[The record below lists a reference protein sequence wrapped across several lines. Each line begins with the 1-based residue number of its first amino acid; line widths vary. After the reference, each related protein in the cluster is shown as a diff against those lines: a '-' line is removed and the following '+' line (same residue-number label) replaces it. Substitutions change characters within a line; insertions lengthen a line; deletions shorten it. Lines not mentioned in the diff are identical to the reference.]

1 MSRIHRKV
9 ISDMLG
15 RFFLSTSLSTCLY
28 VYLMWFIHEF
38 LTLVHK
44 FLKMYD
50 HIKNISQ
57 WNVLAMECWWI
68 FQVSINS
75 LFWYNFLLPPWY
87 VKVLTNL
94 FFRFVAW
101 CNASYAINTIE
112 YAGIPQ
118 GPFVRYEIA
127 FGESVIWLC
136 ANWKW
141 ITNKTKYIWNE

>member
-50 HIKNISQ
+50 HIRNISQ
-57 WNVLAMECWWI
+57 WL
-68 FQVSINS
+68 
-75 LFWYNFLLPPWY
+75 Y
-87 VKVLTNL
+87 V
-94 FFRFVAW
+94 
-101 CNASYAINTIE
+101 IDTIE
-112 YAGIPQ
+112 YTEIP
-118 GPFVRYEIA
+118 
-127 FGESVIWLC
+127 L
-136 ANWKW
+136 
-141 ITNKTKYIWNE
+141 ITIMRFDWNIVVKEC

>member
-50 HIKNISQ
+50 HIKT
-57 WNVLAMECWWI
+57 I
-68 FQVSINS
+68 FQRLRFSCKGMLMDI
-75 LFWYNFLLPPWY
+75 LGQHTW
-87 VKVLTNL
+87 
-94 FFRFVAW
+94 FFDIIFY
-101 CNASYAINTIE
+101 CH
-112 YAGIPQ
+112 Q
-118 GPFVRYEIA
+118 G
-127 FGESVIWLC
+127 
-136 ANWKW
+136 K
-141 ITNKTKYIWNE
+141 

>member
-50 HIKNISQ
+50 HIIRLEHSCKGMFMDILGQ
-57 WNVLAMECWWI
+57 H
-68 FQVSINS
+68 
-75 LFWYNFLLPPWY
+75 
-87 VKVLTNL
+87 T
-94 FFRFVAW
+94 
-101 CNASYAINTIE
+101 
-112 YAGIPQ
+112 
-118 GPFVRYEIA
+118 
-127 FGESVIWLC
+127 
-136 ANWKW
+136 
-141 ITNKTKYIWNE
+141 